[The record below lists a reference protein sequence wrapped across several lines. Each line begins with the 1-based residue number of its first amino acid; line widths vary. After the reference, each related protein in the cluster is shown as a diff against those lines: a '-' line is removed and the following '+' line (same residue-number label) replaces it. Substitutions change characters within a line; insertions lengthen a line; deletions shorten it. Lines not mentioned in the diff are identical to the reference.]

1 MAFDVDF
8 FVIGA
13 GSGGVRAARIAAG
26 HGAKTL
32 VAEES
37 RIGGTCVI
45 RGCVPKKLYVIASR
59 FADDFRDAAGFGW
72 SVGEPRFDWPTLV
85 AAKEK
90 EITRLSDAYRD
101 NLARS
106 GAKLV
111 EQRATVVDPH
121 RVRLADGTEVSARH
135 ILIACGSRPAMLPG
149 VEGLEHAITSNEI
162 FDLKVFP
169 RRLLVAGGGYI
180 AVEFASLFQRL
191 GAEVTQVMRAS
202 NILRGFDDD
211 MRNGMRDAM
220 AKAGVVFRFGSLP
233 ARIEKQR
240 DGALRV
246 TLTDGA
252 AIEADQVL
260 IATGRLPDTK
270 GLGLEAAGVDLSPEH
285 GAVKVDENLT
295 SSVPSI
301 HAIGDA
307 THRVDLTPVA
317 IREGHTLADRLFGP
331 GAAPI
336 RYDTIASTV
345 FGTPELGAV
354 GLTEREALQRFP
366 KVEVYKT
373 DFRPLKATV
382 SGAPERTI
390 MKLIVDRATQR
401 VAGAHI
407 LGSEAGEM
415 IQLVAVAM
423 TMGATKADFDATVA
437 VHPTAAEELVT
448 MRSAHAR
455 YEDGME
461 IP

>member
-32 VAEES
+32 VAEEG
-37 RIGGTCVI
+37 RIGGACVI
-45 RGCVPKKLYVIASR
+45 RGCVPKKLYVHASR

-72 SVGEPRFDWPTLV
+72 SVGEPTFDWPTLV

-90 EITRLSDAYRD
+90 EISRLSNAYRE

-111 EQRATVVDPH
+111 EQRATVTGPH
-121 RVRLADGTEVSARH
+121 EVRLADGREISARH
-135 ILIACGSRPAMLPG
+135 ILIACGSRPVMPTD
-149 VEGLEHAITSNEI
+149 VEGLEHAITSNEV
-162 FDLKVFP
+162 FDLPVFP
-169 RRLLVAGGGYI
+169 CRLLVVGGGYI

-191 GAEVTQVMRAS
+191 GSQVTMVMRGP
-202 NILRGFDDD
+202 NLLRGFDED
-211 MRNGMRDAM
+211 MRDGMRDAM
-220 AKAGVVFRFGSLP
+220 ANAGVVFRFGCLP
-233 ARIEKQR
+233 TSIEKKP

-246 TLTDGA
+246 ALSDDSV
-252 AIEADQVL
+252 IEADQAL
-260 IATGRLPDTK
+260 IATGRNPDTK
-270 GLGLEAAGVDLSPEH
+270 GLGLGAAGVELSAAH
-285 GAVKVDENLT
+285 GAVKVNEYLT
-295 SSVPSI
+295 SNVPSI

-331 GAAPI
+331 GAAPL
-336 RYDTIASTV
+336 RYDTIGSTV

-354 GLTEREALQRFP
+354 GLTEKEALERFK
-366 KVEVYKT
+366 KVDIFKT
-373 DFRPLKATV
+373 NFRPLKATV
-382 SGAPERTI
+382 SGSSERTI
-390 MKLIVDRATQR
+390 MKLVVDGATQR
-401 VAGAHI
+401 IVGAHI
-407 LGSEAGEM
+407 LGGEAAEM

-455 YEDGME
+455 FEDGME

>member
-1 MAFDVDF
+1 MAFDLDF

-13 GSGGVRAARIAAG
+13 GSGGVRAARIASG

-32 VAEES
+32 VAEEG
-37 RIGGTCVI
+37 RVGGACVL
-45 RGCVPKKLYVIASR
+45 RGCVPKKLYVHASR

-72 SVGEPRFDWPTLV
+72 SVGQPTFDWPTLV
-85 AAKEK
+85 KAKEK
-90 EITRLSDAYRD
+90 EIIRLSDAYRE

-121 RVRLADGTEVSARH
+121 RVRLADGREVSARH
-135 ILIACGSRPAMLPG
+135 ILIASGSRPVIPTG

-162 FDLKVFP
+162 FDLPVFP
-169 RRLLVAGGGYI
+169 RRLLIIGGGYI

-191 GAEVTQVMRAS
+191 GSQVTMVMRGP
-202 NILRGFDDD
+202 NLLRGFDED
-211 MRNGMRDAM
+211 MREGMRDAM
-220 AKAGVVFRFGSLP
+220 ANAGIVFRFGCLP
-233 ARIEKQR
+233 TSIEKKP

-246 TLTDGA
+246 TLSDGA
-252 AIEADQVL
+252 LTEADQAL
-260 IATGRLPDTK
+260 IATGRNPDTK
-270 GLGLEAAGVDLSPEH
+270 NLGLEAAGVELSAAH
-285 GAVKVDENLT
+285 GAVKVNEYLT
-295 SSVPSI
+295 STVPSI
-301 HAIGDA
+301 HAIGDV

-336 RYDTIASTV
+336 RYDTIGSTV

-354 GLTEREALQRFP
+354 GLTESEALERFP
-366 KVEVYKT
+366 KVDIYKT
-373 DFRPLKATV
+373 NFRPLKATV
-382 SGAPERTI
+382 SGSSDRTI
-390 MKLIVDRATQR
+390 MKLVVDRSTQR
-401 VAGAHI
+401 IVGAHI
-407 LGSEAGEM
+407 LGGEAAEM

-455 YEDGME
+455 FEDGME

>member
-13 GSGGVRAARIAAG
+13 GSGGVRAARIASG

-32 VAEES
+32 VAEEG
-37 RIGGTCVI
+37 RIGGACVI
-45 RGCVPKKLYVIASR
+45 RGCVPKKLYVHASR

-72 SVGEPRFDWPTLV
+72 TVGKPTFDWPTLV
-85 AAKEK
+85 KAKEK
-90 EITRLSDAYRD
+90 EISRLSDAYRE

-121 RVRLADGTEVSARH
+121 RVRLVDGREVSARH
-135 ILIACGSRPAMLPG
+135 ILIACGSRPVMPKG
-149 VEGLEHAITSNEI
+149 IEGLEHAISSNEI
-162 FDLKVFP
+162 FDLPVFP
-169 RRLLVAGGGYI
+169 RRLLVIGGGYI

-191 GAEVTQVMRAS
+191 GSQVTMVMRGP
-202 NILRGFDDD
+202 NLLRGFDED
-211 MRNGMRDAM
+211 MRMGMRDAL
-220 AKAGVVFRFGSLP
+220 ADAGIVFRFDCLP
-233 ARIEKQR
+233 TSIEKAPS
-240 DGALRV
+240 GPLCV
-246 TLTDGA
+246 TLSDGSV
-252 AIEADQVL
+252 IEADQAL
-260 IATGRLPDTK
+260 IATGRNPDTK
-270 GLGLEAAGVDLSPEH
+270 NLGLEAAGVELSAEH
-285 GAVKVDENLT
+285 GAVKVNDHLASN
-295 SSVPSI
+295 VPSI

-336 RYDTIASTV
+336 RYDTIGSTV

-354 GLTEREALQRFP
+354 GLTEKEALERFP
-366 KVEVYKT
+366 KVDIYKT
-373 DFRPLKATV
+373 NFRPLKATV
-382 SGAPERTI
+382 SGSSDRTI
-390 MKLIVDRATQR
+390 MKLVVDRSTQR
-401 VAGAHI
+401 IVGAHI
-407 LGSEAGEM
+407 LGGEAAEM

-455 YEDGME
+455 FEDGME